1 MAMDILRLSPEEG
14 MPECLN
20 KAPEWQ
26 LQVLHKKLFEA
37 LQ

>member
-14 MPECLN
+14 MPECLH

-26 LQVLHKKLFEA
+26 LTLLHEKLTET